1 MGSDFGS
8 RKSLEASGKPAV
20 RMLMVCQILD
30 KKDKN
35 TGQLFVP
42 FPTVFSLYTEP
53 EDAPFGVLWQTD
65 KQKYP
70 ISKILLYLCL
80 LCLCRAEENSSA
92 PGIKS
97 TCPGSICYEHAPKVP
112 SRCCCF
118 EPPPST
124 PHPTLQNR
132 INCCLSANF
141 QEHSL
146 STLQSQKHRKLFAK
160 VLSCLMLEESCCLQ
174 NPSSLIHSE
183 NISEEKNFKD

>member
-1 MGSDFGS
+1 MTVKVPSQEKRSDSYWMGSDFGS

-97 TCPGSICYEHAPKVP
+97 TCPAPGKFLLELKAPAQGAYAMSMRQRFPAGVAA
-112 SRCCCF
+112 SNH
-118 EPPPST
+118 PPQLPT
-124 PHPTLQNR
+124 PPYRTG
-132 INCCLSANF
+132 
-141 QEHSL
+141 
-146 STLQSQKHRKLFAK
+146 
-160 VLSCLMLEESCCLQ
+160 
-174 NPSSLIHSE
+174 
-183 NISEEKNFKD
+183 